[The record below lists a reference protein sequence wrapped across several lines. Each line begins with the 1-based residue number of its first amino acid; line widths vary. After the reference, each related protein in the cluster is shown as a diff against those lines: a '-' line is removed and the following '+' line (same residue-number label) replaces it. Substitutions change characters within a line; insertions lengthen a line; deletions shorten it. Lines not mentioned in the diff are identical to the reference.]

1 MAAKF
6 RKAYGKLSKGDA
18 AIVRETVTKLAG
30 WVSTQSFYD
39 KMNGKRPIS
48 DRNEK
53 NKNEEAI
60 IESSFRAFGINA
72 WTGET
77 IKATMP

>member
-1 MAAKF
+1 MAKVF

-18 AIVRETVTKLAG
+18 AVVRETVTKLCG
-30 WVSTQSFYD
+30 WASTQSFYD
-39 KMNGKRPIS
+39 KMNGNRPIIE
-48 DRNEK
+48 RNEK

-60 IESSFRAFGINA
+60 IESTFRAFNISA

-77 IKATMP
+77 I

>member
-1 MAAKF
+1 MASQF

-18 AIVRETVTKLAG
+18 AIVRETITKLAG
-30 WVSTQSFYD
+30 WASTQSFYD
-39 KMNGKRPIS
+39 KMNGKRPIL

-53 NKNEEAI
+53 NKNEEAV
-60 IESSFRAFGINA
+60 IENTFKVFGINA

-77 IKATMP
+77 I